1 MAAILET
8 DRLMLRNIEPD
19 DAAFMLDLVNQPTYH
34 KYIGDKGVRTITDA
48 KNFINNVVSK
58 SYVENGFGH
67 YVIELKGEAK
77 IPIGTCGFVNRAS
90 LDDPDVG
97 FALLPQYEKKGYA
110 FEAADAVMKYGREQ
124 LGMKRIAAIT
134 TQDNEASIKL
144 LGRLGLKFERLIEM
158 PTGEVLNLFIAD
170 A

>member
-1 MAAILET
+1 
-8 DRLMLRNIEPD
+8 
-19 DAAFMLDLVNQPTYH
+19 
-34 KYIGDKGVRTITDA
+34 
-48 KNFINNVVSK
+48 
-58 SYVENGFGH
+58 
-67 YVIELKGEAK
+67 
-77 IPIGTCGFVNRAS
+77 
-90 LDDPDVG
+90 
-97 FALLPQYEKKGYA
+97 
-110 FEAADAVMKYGREQ
+110 VMKYGREQ